1 MEIQNKR
8 IRIQIKS
15 QEAITVCIGLCLMI
29 ELEHEVGI
37 TLNLY
42 EMYKKKMI
50 AKSKAKNKQRMRLI

>member
-1 MEIQNKR
+1 
-8 IRIQIKS
+8 
-15 QEAITVCIGLCLMI
+15 MI